1 MADQRLQRVMDAILQ
16 LLTDYRMVNDGLLRV
31 EERQTETCYAV
42 NPQQLQVEIAA
53 GGSLRLVVLHDRCD
67 TSDLSVYIG
76 SGASCELVVLSR
88 VATFADVQVKQE
100 ADSVCRV
107 TSLQLD
113 SSNTSYCFDL
123 NGGNAQNNFDGLFV
137 VANNEHSVLKLRTN
151 HNVADCHSATYVKGV
166 AGGCAVGEF
175 GGLVYVA
182 PDAQRTDAQQQNR
195 NMLLGENARID
206 TKPQLEIYA
215 DDVKC
220 SHGATVGQMDDE
232 AILYMRQRGLS
243 ESLARRLQI
252 EGFVAE
258 VVNRCEFEALHE
270 PLIDLIATKMEG
282 I

>member
-1 MADQRLQRVMDAILQ
+1 MVDQRLQRVMDAILQ
-16 LLTDYRMVNDGLLRV
+16 LLTDYRMVDGQLRI
-31 EERQTETCYAV
+31 EEKQSEICYAV
-42 NPQQLQVEIAA
+42 NPQCLQVEIAA
-53 GGSLRLVVLHDRCD
+53 GGSLRLVVLHDNCD
-67 TSDLSVYIG
+67 ASELSVHVG
-76 SGASCELVVLSR
+76 TGACCELIELSR
-88 VATFADVQVKQE
+88 VATFADVRVVQD
-100 ADSVCRV
+100 ADSICRV
-107 TSLQLD
+107 TSLQLN
-113 SSNTSYCFDL
+113 SSNLSYRFDL
-123 NGGNAQNNFDGLFV
+123 NGCHAENHFDGLFV
-137 VANNEHSVLKLRTN
+137 VADDEHSVLKLRTN
-151 HNVADCHSATYVKGV
+151 HNVADCNSATYVKGV

-195 NMLLGENARID
+195 NMLLGDKARID

-258 VVNRCEFEALHE
+258 VIDRCEFEALRQ
-270 PLIDLIATKMEG
+270 PLIDLIAAKMES

>member
-1 MADQRLQRVMDAILQ
+1 LADQRLQRVMDAILQ
-16 LLTDYRMVNDGLLRV
+16 LLTDSRMVDGGLLRV
-31 EERQTETCYAV
+31 EENRTETCYAV
-42 NPQQLQVEIAA
+42 NPQQLQVEIAV
-53 GGSLRLVVLHDRCD
+53 GGFLRLVVLHDCCD
-67 TSDLSVYIG
+67 ASDLSVHIG

-88 VATFADVQVKQE
+88 VATFADVRVLQE

-123 NGGNAQNNFDGLFV
+123 NGGNARNNFDGLFV
-137 VANNEHSVLKLRTN
+137 VANDEHSVLKLRTN
-151 HNVADCHSATYVKGV
+151 HNVADCNSATYVKGV

-175 GGLVYVA
+175 GGMVYVA

-195 NMLLGENARID
+195 NMLLSDKARID

-258 VVNRCEFEALHE
+258 VIDRCNFEELRQ
-270 PLIDLIATKMEG
+270 PLIDLIATKMES